1 MKSLGFTLLEML
13 IVVAL
18 TAIMLM
24 LAAPSMNYSS
34 TTASLDAITKSI
46 DKDIALARSQAISS
60 GRYVTMCL
68 SDSSFTCTT
77 SSPAGHIVFTDFNSN
92 GIYNASTDKV
102 VAKDI
107 LNSDRFTITA
117 SNSSFMF
124 DPTGKPSVA
133 GTISFCP
140 NDTSITQGYLI
151 TILLTGAHVLTTKT
165 C

>member
-1 MKSLGFTLLEML
+1 MRNLGFTLLEML

-18 TAIMLM
+18 TAIMLL

-34 TTASLDAITKSI
+34 TTTSLDAIAKSI

-77 SSPAGHIVFTDFNSN
+77 SSPASHIVFTDINSD
-92 GIYNASTDKV
+92 GIYDTSDKV

-124 DPTGKPSVA
+124 DTTGKPSIA

-151 TILLTGAHVLTTKT
+151 TLLLTGAHVLTTKT